1 MTSSSLLATPD
12 SLMMGVIPTSTL
24 VVFDSRVQD
33 INTLSQALLPGSI
46 GFTIGIQDDGLER
59 ITELLAAT
67 GAKYLSV
74 VAHGEPGVVHL
85 GKTPLDIRQLQSQSH
100 QLQQWGVNEIAL
112 YSCEV
117 AQGDVGKDLIHQLSE
132 LTGATVAAAAT
143 KIGSA
148 TLGGNWNLTVTTGEI
163 VPLIPFAAEIVQ
175 TYQAVLVNFPTVY
188 STGINYTPGAT
199 SEGTSLGDFNNDGN
213 LDLVTR
219 TDSGDNVLVALG
231 DGNGGFSTTQNF
243 PSGFAPKAVNV
254 GDFNGDGRLDL
265 VIGHWS
271 GVGVDNISIL
281 LGNGDGTF
289 ASATNIN
296 NIGTFGGTVQV
307 GDFNSDGKPDIA
319 VANILDRTVSVLL
332 NNGNGT
338 FGSINKINLT
348 TSLSLLRLG
357 DFNGDGKLDVITA
370 GSNTNNP
377 VSVSLGNR
385 DGTFQPA
392 INTLTGPGGYALDM
406 SVGDLNGDGK
416 LDLATINAGSNNV
429 AILLGN
435 GDGTFVAP
443 TSFVVG
449 GSSKSIAIG
458 DFNGDGKLDLT
469 TSGLT
474 SVFVLQ
480 GNGNGTFGT
489 ATELRLGSLFPRA
502 VKVGDFNKDGKPD
515 LVTANE
521 YGTTI
526 YRGSISV
533 LLNATSTRNDF
544 NGDGKSDILWR
555 NTNGNVALW
564 QMNGSNLTN
573 GSVFANVSTAWTIAS
588 TGDFDGDSKSDILW
602 RNTTDG
608 SVAIWQM
615 NGATPTSQTVIGA
628 VPTNWQISGT
638 GDFNGDSKA
647 DILWRNTTDG
657 SVAIWQM
664 NGNTATA
671 QTVVGAATTDW
682 KITGTGDFN
691 GDGKADILWRNDNGD
706 VAMWEMNGTT
716 PLSQTVVG
724 AATTDWKIAGTGDF
738 NGDGKADIL
747 WRNDNGQVAIW
758 QMNGTTVL
766 SKDLATPYPSVDS
779 SWKIAGTSDFNGDGK
794 ADILWRNTDGSV
806 ETWLMNGSTVTAANL
821 VSPNSIVDSSWNIAA
836 PIL

>member
-1 MTSSSLLATPD
+1 VSE
-12 SLMMGVIPTSTL
+12 IE
-24 VVFDSRVQD
+24 
-33 INTLSQALLPGSI
+33 TLSKALLPGSI
-46 GFTIGIQDDGLER
+46 GFTIDAKDDGLAE
-59 ITELLAAT
+59 ITKLLAQT
-67 GAKYLSV
+67 SAKYLAI

-85 GKTPLDIRQLQSQSH
+85 GKTPLNIRQLQLHSHLLQS
-100 QLQQWGVNEIAL
+100 WGVNEIAL

-117 AQGDVGKDLIHQLSE
+117 AQGNVGKDLIYQLSE
-132 LTGATVAAAAT
+132 LTGATVAAATT
-143 KIGSA
+143 KIGA
-148 TLGGNWNLTVTTGEI
+148 EALDGCWDLTVATGEI
-163 VPLIPFAAEIVQ
+163 VRQIPFAAEILQ
-175 TYQAVLVNFPTVY
+175 TYQAVLANFPIVY
-188 STGINYTPGAT
+188 STGIDYTPGAT

-231 DGNGGFSTTQNF
+231 DGNGGFSATQNF

-254 GDFNGDGRLDL
+254 GDFNGDGKLDL
-265 VIGHWS
+265 VIGHYA

-307 GDFNSDGKPDIA
+307 GDFNGDSKPDIA

-348 TSLSLLRLG
+348 TSLSFLRLG
-357 DFNGDGKLDVITA
+357 DFNGDSKLDVITA

-377 VSVSLGNR
+377 VSVSLGNGN
-385 DGTFQPA
+385 GTFQTA
-392 INTLTGPGGYALDM
+392 ISTLTGPGGYALDM

-416 LDLATINAGSNNV
+416 LDLATINSGSNNV

-435 GDGTFVAP
+435 GDGTFGAP

-458 DFNGDGKLDLT
+458 DFNNDGKLDLT

-515 LVTANE
+515 LVTVNE

-533 LLNATSTRNDF
+533 LLNSTSTRNDF
-544 NGDGKSDILWR
+544 NGDRKSDILFR

-564 QMNGSNLTN
+564 QMNGGTATPSLINSLSSDWTIAGTRDFNSDAKTDILLRNTN
-573 GSVFANVSTAWTIAS
+573 GSVALWQMNGSTITQGSSINSLSSDWTIAGTADFNGDGNTDILLRNTNGNVATWQMNGGAITKAS
-588 TGDFDGDSKSDILW
+588 TIGVASTDWTVAGTADFNGDGKADILLSKADGTVALWQVDGSSVINASTVGTLGAGWSLAGTGDFNGDGKADILL
-602 RNTTDG
+602 RNTNG
-608 SVAIWQM
+608 EIAEWQM
-615 NGATPTSQTVIGA
+615 NGATVTSGLSVGTATIDWKI
-628 VPTNWQISGT
+628 TGT

-647 DILWRNTTDG
+647 DILWRNTDG
-657 SVAIWQM
+657 RIATWQL
-664 NGNTATA
+664 NSA
-671 QTVVGAATTDW
+671 
-682 KITGTGDFN
+682 
-691 GDGKADILWRNDNGD
+691 
-706 VAMWEMNGTT
+706 
-716 PLSQTVVG
+716 S
-724 AATTDWKIAGTGDF
+724 
-738 NGDGKADIL
+738 
-747 WRNDNGQVAIW
+747 
-758 QMNGTTVL
+758 VL
-766 SKDLATPYPSVDS
+766 SAGLTSVQS
-779 SWKIAGTSDFNGDGK
+779 
-794 ADILWRNTDGSV
+794 
-806 ETWLMNGSTVTAANL
+806 
-821 VSPNSIVDSSWNIAA
+821 DSSWNIVA
-836 PIL
+836 PIG